1 MLINLK
7 LGSVGPN
14 VKNLQTMLNHL
25 QMSQMPLTIDGQ
37 FGPKTQSAL
46 IKFQTRNF
54 LQADG
59 VAGPITAQKIS
70 SLVIQNIL
78 NP

>member
-1 MLINLK
+1 MLIKLK
-7 LGSVGPN
+7 LGSVGAN
-14 VKNLQTMLNHL
+14 VMNLQTMLNHL
-25 QMSQMPLTIDGQ
+25 QMSQMPLMVDGQ
-37 FGPKTQSAL
+37 FGPKTQFAL

-70 SLVIQNIL
+70 SLVISNL
-78 NP
+78 SNW

>member
-14 VKNLQTMLNHL
+14 VMNLQTMLNHL
-25 QMSQMPLTIDGQ
+25 QMSQMPLTVDGQ
-37 FGPKTQSAL
+37 FGPKTRSAL
-46 IKFQTRNF
+46 IKFQTGNF
-54 LQADG
+54 LQPDG

-70 SLVIQNIL
+70 ALVIHDIST
-78 NP
+78 P

>member
-7 LGSVGPN
+7 LGSVGPS
-14 VKNLQTMLNHL
+14 VMNLQTMLNHL
-25 QMSQMPLTIDGQ
+25 QMSQMPLTVDGQ
-37 FGPKTQSAL
+37 FGPKTRSAL
-46 IKFQTRNF
+46 IKFQTNNF

-70 SLVIQNIL
+70 ALVIQDIS